1 MRNIEVII
9 KLLIFSFMQLRY
21 IISTKNEKL
30 SITIKYI
37 LYIYIA
43 ILNHIFINNSYKNI
57 KHIYINHKYFIHSI
71 TIALML
77 NK

>member
-1 MRNIEVII
+1 MRNIEGII

-21 IISTKNEKL
+21 IISTKNERL

-37 LYIYIA
+37 LYIA

-57 KHIYINHKYFIHSI
+57 NNKYIYKSQVFHTFYYSRIDVK
-71 TIALML
+71 
-77 NK
+77 